1 MAWTGLNL
9 TVEGRAAL
17 NKAQTDKHLNFK
29 SIVVGDGNP
38 PGNFSTVNRLVHQLY
53 ELTDLKIDTTD
64 AGCMLTAD
72 LPDVDYDYYMREIGV
87 IVTTDDGE
95 KLYVYDNCGSD
106 AQCIVSTTGAEK
118 TQKRI
123 RLSLLV
129 SDVKNITVSQPSI
142 LYVAYDDFENAVNEL
157 EQKKV
162 DISGGDISD
171 TVATL
176 DETAGDATDN
186 IASGESLRTILSK
199 MHKVIR
205 QFFIHKSD
213 TVIHTTKADKDKLA
227 GIEEHAN
234 NYVHPDTHPAGMIT
248 SDANHRFVTDDKIEA
263 WDNSLSAS
271 KTYTDGMYRQ
281 ATAYADKKVADLIGG
296 APESLDTLKEVADAI
311 KENESVMDALDA
323 AVGKK
328 ANQSELDTHVDNST
342 IHITSQEREKWNGS
356 VSKTGD
362 ASNTTVTFTESTR
375 VKPTSGEKLSTI
387 VGKIVK
393 WLADL
398 KTVAFSGSYNDLNN
412 IPSTFNPAAH
422 NHYSFMTSG
431 TNIVNSA
438 SDNTET
444 WRGKNSCISFFTPN
458 TLDGQP
464 SDYGLI
470 FNMVNGGEVHQIWAT
485 QSGGSLFHRG
495 GNANGWGSGW
505 KEIIDCLNISSQ
517 SVDYANSAGSIA
529 WSGVSGK
536 PSTYPPAT
544 HSHNY
549 IVGQYTGSGGRVP
562 PSYVGA
568 NAVKCNMMNGF
579 EGLNTPNLDG
589 YMDVLMMNAY
599 FWNDVPYATAL
610 GIKKGN
616 GGVRAWIANGGNT
629 SSWSQVAELLTSAN
643 YTEYAADKSHT
654 HSDYLTIKGAQD
666 INNRIAASENYIAD
680 IRDRLSSGRL
690 KMTWDDAHLCH
701 YIDGSFIGY
710 MMKTYSSDTFYPVYE
725 VLTFKD
731 SNNVL
736 FSGDKGNYIVGIS
749 AYSDARL
756 KENIKSSKVNAL
768 ESLNEIEMCSFDF
781 IDRKYGAHSELGYIA
796 QQLQKVIPECVV
808 AVPQDKE
815 QMGYD
820 ELLQVQDTH
829 LIPYLVKAIQELSS
843 KVAELEKKIVK

>member
-1 MAWTGLNL
+1 MSFGGLIL
-9 TVEGRAAL
+9 TNDGRNEIA
-17 NKAQTDKHLNFK
+17 KAELGQTFLVTNV
-29 SIVVGDGNP
+29 ILGDGFYSGSYNAVASLVNP
-38 PGNFSTVNRLVHQLY
+38 VMTLPIGKIERKESEVWLEIEFSS
-53 ELTDLKIDTTD
+53 K
-64 AGCMLTAD
+64 
-72 LPDVDYDYYMREIGV
+72 DVPKAFYLREVGIIANG
-87 IVTTDDGE
+87 
-95 KLYVYDNCGSD
+95 KLCYYDNSGDD
-106 AQCIVSTTGAEK
+106 AEFINPDAANLIQ
-118 TQKRI
+118 QKRMRFI
-123 RLSLLV
+123 LLV
-129 SDVKNITVSQPSI
+129 SQECQVNVSVNSS
-142 LYVAYDDFENAVNEL
+142 LYALEDDFENAVDEL
-157 EQKKV
+157 EKKKV
-162 DISGGDISD
+162 NISGGDISD

-176 DETAGDATDN
+176 DETAGDVTDN

-199 MHKVIR
+199 IYKVIR

-271 KTYTDGMYRQ
+271 KTYADGMYRQ

-375 VKPTSGEKLSTI
+375 EKPTSGEKLSVI

-422 NHYSFMTSG
+422 
-431 TNIVNSA
+431 
-438 SDNTET
+438 
-444 WRGKNSCISFFTPN
+444 
-458 TLDGQP
+458 
-464 SDYGLI
+464 
-470 FNMVNGGEVHQIWAT
+470 
-485 QSGGSLFHRG
+485 
-495 GNANGWGSGW
+495 
-505 KEIIDCLNISSQ
+505 
-517 SVDYANSAGSIA
+517 
-529 WSGVSGK
+529 
-536 PSTYPPAT
+536 
-544 HSHNY
+544 
-549 IVGQYTGSGGRVP
+549 
-562 PSYVGA
+562 
-568 NAVKCNMMNGF
+568 
-579 EGLNTPNLDG
+579 
-589 YMDVLMMNAY
+589 
-599 FWNDVPYATAL
+599 
-610 GIKKGN
+610 
-616 GGVRAWIANGGNT
+616 
-629 SSWSQVAELLTSAN
+629 
-643 YTEYAADKSHT
+643 T

-666 INNRIAASENYIAD
+666 INNRIAASENNIAD
-680 IRDRLSSGRL
+680 IRDRLSSARL
-690 KMTWDDAHLCH
+690 KMTWDGAHLCH
-701 YIDGSFIGY
+701 YIDGTFIGY
-710 MMKTYSSDTFYPVYE
+710 MMKTYSSDIFYPVYE

-736 FSGDKGNYIVGIS
+736 FHGDKGNYIVGIS

-768 ESLNEIEMCSFDF
+768 ERLNEIEMCSFDF
-781 IDRKYGAHSELGYIA
+781 IDKKYGAHSELGYIA

-808 AVPQDKE
+808 AVPQDEE

-843 KVAELEKKIVK
+843 KVAELEKKIDGRGKL

>member
-72 LPDVDYDYYMREIGV
+72 LPDVDYDYYMREIGI

-142 LYVAYDDFENAVNEL
+142 LYVAYDDFENAVDEL

-199 MHKVIR
+199 IYKVIM
-205 QFFIHKSD
+205 QFFNHKAD

-362 ASNTTVTFTESTR
+362 ASNTTVTFTESTCE
-375 VKPTSGEKLSTI
+375 KPTSGEKLSAI

-422 NHYSFMTSG
+422 THGGIDDGAHSWTATEIYDYIKDLQKKLSNNTLAIVWDGKSLRLSNYIGNDMVGYTLMSYNDNTFYSVAKITIFK
-431 TNIVNSA
+431 N
-438 SDNTET
+438 SDN
-444 WRGKNSCISFFTPN
+444 I
-458 TLDGQP
+458 
-464 SDYGLI
+464 
-470 FNMVNGGEVHQIWAT
+470 
-485 QSGGSLFHRG
+485 
-495 GNANGWGSGW
+495 
-505 KEIIDCLNISSQ
+505 
-517 SVDYANSAGSIA
+517 
-529 WSGVSGK
+529 
-536 PSTYPPAT
+536 
-544 HSHNY
+544 
-549 IVGQYTGSGGRVP
+549 
-562 PSYVGA
+562 
-568 NAVKCNMMNGF
+568 
-579 EGLNTPNLDG
+579 
-589 YMDVLMMNAY
+589 
-599 FWNDVPYATAL
+599 
-610 GIKKGN
+610 
-616 GGVRAWIANGGNT
+616 
-629 SSWSQVAELLTSAN
+629 
-643 YTEYAADKSHT
+643 
-654 HSDYLTIKGAQD
+654 
-666 INNRIAASENYIAD
+666 
-680 IRDRLSSGRL
+680 
-690 KMTWDDAHLCH
+690 
-701 YIDGSFIGY
+701 
-710 MMKTYSSDTFYPVYE
+710 
-725 VLTFKD
+725 
-731 SNNVL
+731 L
-736 FSGDKGNYIVGIS
+736 FSGEKGNFIVGVS
-749 AYSDARL
+749 VFSDARL
-756 KENIKSSKVNAL
+756 KKNVKRSKLNAI
-768 ESLNEIEMCSFDF
+768 ECINEIEMCEYDF
-781 IDRKYGAHSELGYIA
+781 IDEKYGEHSNLGYIA
-796 QQLQKVIPECVV
+796 QQLQNVIPDCVL

>member
-17 NKAQTDKHLNFK
+17 NKALNFK

-72 LPDVDYDYYMREIGV
+72 LPDVDYDYYMREIGI

-142 LYVAYDDFENAVNEL
+142 LYVAYDDFENAVDEL

-199 MHKVIR
+199 IYKVIR

-234 NYVHPDTHPAGMIT
+234 NYVHPDMHPAGMIT

-271 KTYTDGMYRQ
+271 KTYADGMYRQ

-311 KENESVMDALDA
+311 KENESIMDALDA

-422 NHYSFMTSG
+422 THGGIDDGAHSWT
-431 TNIVNSA
+431 A
-438 SDNTET
+438 TEIYDYI
-444 WRGKNSCISFFTPN
+444 KDLQKKLSNN
-458 TLDGQP
+458 TLAIVWDGK
-464 SDYGLI
+464 SLRLSNYIGG
-470 FNMVNGGEVHQIWAT
+470 NMVGYTLMSYNDN
-485 QSGGSLFHRG
+485 SLY
-495 GNANGWGSGW
+495 
-505 KEIIDCLNISSQ
+505 
-517 SVDYANSAGSIA
+517 SVNKI
-529 WSGVSGK
+529 
-536 PSTYPPAT
+536 
-544 HSHNY
+544 
-549 IVGQYTGSGGRVP
+549 
-562 PSYVGA
+562 
-568 NAVKCNMMNGF
+568 
-579 EGLNTPNLDG
+579 
-589 YMDVLMMNAY
+589 
-599 FWNDVPYATAL
+599 
-610 GIKKGN
+610 
-616 GGVRAWIANGGNT
+616 
-629 SSWSQVAELLTSAN
+629 
-643 YTEYAADKSHT
+643 
-654 HSDYLTIKGAQD
+654 TI
-666 INNRIAASENYIAD
+666 
-680 IRDRLSSGRL
+680 
-690 KMTWDDAHLCH
+690 
-701 YIDGSFIGY
+701 
-710 MMKTYSSDTFYPVYE
+710 
-725 VLTFKD
+725 FKD
-731 SNNVL
+731 SDNIL
-736 FSGDKGNYIVGIS
+736 FSGEKGNFIVGVS
-749 AYSDARL
+749 VFSDARL
-756 KENIKSSKVNAL
+756 KKNVKRSKLNAI
-768 ESLNEIEMCSFDF
+768 ECINEIEMCEYDF
-781 IDRKYGAHSELGYIA
+781 IDEKYGEHSNLGYIA
-796 QQLQKVIPECVV
+796 QQLQKVMPECVV
-808 AVPQDKE
+808 VVPQDKE

-843 KVAELEKKIVK
+843 KVAELEKKIDGRGEL

>member
-1 MAWTGLNL
+1 MYNPINWKNRAVEHKHRYEMSQAESAGLVYLTPAPGEVDEPGTPIDADNL
-9 TVEGRAAL
+9 NHMDEAILAHD
-17 NKAQTDKHLNFK
+17 Q
-29 SIVVGDGNP
+29 
-38 PGNFSTVNRLVHQLY
+38 
-53 ELTDLKIDTTD
+53 
-64 AGCMLTAD
+64 
-72 LPDVDYDYYMREIGV
+72 
-87 IVTTDDGE
+87 
-95 KLYVYDNCGSD
+95 KLD
-106 AQCIVSTTGAEK
+106 
-118 TQKRI
+118 
-123 RLSLLV
+123 
-129 SDVKNITVSQPSI
+129 
-142 LYVAYDDFENAVNEL
+142 EL

-199 MHKVIR
+199 IYKVIM
-205 QFFIHKSD
+205 QFFNHKTD

-248 SDANHRFVTDDKIEA
+248 SDANHRFVTDDKIVA

-271 KTYTDGMYRQ
+271 KTYADGMYRQ

-328 ANQSELDTHVDNST
+328 ANQSELDTHVDNNV
-342 IHITSQEREKWNGS
+342 IHITAPEHDKLNNAL
-356 VSKTGD
+356 VNTGD
-362 ASNTTVTFTESTR
+362 ASDTTVSFTQESTR
-375 VKPTSGEKLSTI
+375 IKPSAGEKLSGI

-422 NHYSFMTSG
+422 THG
-431 TNIVNSA
+431 GI
-438 SDNTET
+438 D
-444 WRGKNSCISFFTPN
+444 
-458 TLDGQP
+458 DG
-464 SDYGLI
+464 
-470 FNMVNGGEVHQIWAT
+470 
-485 QSGGSLFHRG
+485 
-495 GNANGWGSGW
+495 
-505 KEIIDCLNISSQ
+505 
-517 SVDYANSAGSIA
+517 ANSWTATEIRNHFE
-529 WSGVSGK
+529 GK
-536 PSTYPPAT
+536 AEKVHT
-544 HSHNY
+544 HTI

-654 HSDYLTIKGAQD
+654 HSNYLTIKGAQD
-666 INNRIAASENYIAD
+666 INNRIAASEKNIAD
-680 IRDRLSSGRL
+680 IRDRLSSARL
-690 KMTWDDAHLCH
+690 KMTWDGAHLCH
-701 YIDGSFIGY
+701 YIDDTFIGY

-725 VLTFKD
+725 VLNFKD

-736 FSGDKGNYIVGIS
+736 FHGDKGNYIVGVS
-749 AYSDARL
+749 AYSDIRL
-756 KENIKSSKVNAL
+756 KKNVKRSKLNAI
-768 ESLNEIEMCSFDF
+768 ECINEIEMCSFDF

-815 QMGYD
+815 EMGYD

-843 KVAELEKKIVK
+843 KVAELEKKIDGRGEL

>member
-1 MAWTGLNL
+1 MYNPINWKNRAVEHKHRYEMSQAESAGLVYLTPAPGEVDEPGTPINADNL
-9 TVEGRAAL
+9 NHMDETILAHD
-17 NKAQTDKHLNFK
+17 Q
-29 SIVVGDGNP
+29 
-38 PGNFSTVNRLVHQLY
+38 
-53 ELTDLKIDTTD
+53 
-64 AGCMLTAD
+64 
-72 LPDVDYDYYMREIGV
+72 
-87 IVTTDDGE
+87 
-95 KLYVYDNCGSD
+95 KLD
-106 AQCIVSTTGAEK
+106 
-118 TQKRI
+118 
-123 RLSLLV
+123 
-129 SDVKNITVSQPSI
+129 
-142 LYVAYDDFENAVNEL
+142 EL

-176 DETAGDATDN
+176 DETAGDAIDN

-199 MHKVIR
+199 IHKVIR
-205 QFFIHKSD
+205 QFFNHKTD

-234 NYVHPDTHPAGMIT
+234 NYVHPDTHPAGMII

-263 WDNSLSAS
+263 WNNSLSAS

-328 ANQSELDTHVDNST
+328 ANQSELDTHVDNNV
-342 IHITSQEREKWNGS
+342 IHITAPEHDKLNNAL
-356 VSKTGD
+356 VNTGD
-362 ASNTTVTFTESTR
+362 ASDTTVSFTQESTR
-375 VKPTSGEKLSTI
+375 IKPSAGEKLSGI

-422 NHYSFMTSG
+422 THG
-431 TNIVNSA
+431 GI
-438 SDNTET
+438 D
-444 WRGKNSCISFFTPN
+444 
-458 TLDGQP
+458 DG
-464 SDYGLI
+464 
-470 FNMVNGGEVHQIWAT
+470 
-485 QSGGSLFHRG
+485 
-495 GNANGWGSGW
+495 
-505 KEIIDCLNISSQ
+505 
-517 SVDYANSAGSIA
+517 ANSWTATEIRKHFE
-529 WSGVSGK
+529 GK
-536 PSTYPPAT
+536 AEKVHT
-544 HSHNY
+544 HTI

-654 HSDYLTIKGAQD
+654 HSNYLTIKGAQD
-666 INNRIAASENYIAD
+666 INNRIAASEKNIAD
-680 IRDRLSSGRL
+680 IRDRLSSARL
-690 KMTWDDAHLCH
+690 KMTWDGAHLCH
-701 YIDGSFIGY
+701 YIDDTFIGY

-725 VLTFKD
+725 VLNFKD

-736 FSGDKGNYIVGIS
+736 FHGDKGNYIVGVS
-749 AYSDARL
+749 AYSDIRL
-756 KENIKSSKVNAL
+756 KKNVKRSKLNAI
-768 ESLNEIEMCSFDF
+768 ECINEIEMCSFDF

-815 QMGYD
+815 EMGYD

-843 KVAELEKKIVK
+843 KVAELEKKIDGRGEL

>member
-123 RLSLLV
+123 RLSLVV

-142 LYVAYDDFENAVNEL
+142 LYVAYDDFENAVDEL
-157 EQKKV
+157 EKKKV

-171 TVATL
+171 TVATI

-199 MHKVIR
+199 IYKVIR
-205 QFFIHKSD
+205 QFFNHKAD

-271 KTYTDGMYRQ
+271 KTYADGMYRQ

-311 KENESVMDALDA
+311 KENESVMNALDA

-422 NHYSFMTSG
+422 THGGIDDGAHSWTATEIYDYIKDLQKKLSNNTLAIVWDGKSLRLSNYIGNDMVGYTLMSYNDNTFYSVAKITIFK
-431 TNIVNSA
+431 N
-438 SDNTET
+438 SDN
-444 WRGKNSCISFFTPN
+444 I
-458 TLDGQP
+458 
-464 SDYGLI
+464 
-470 FNMVNGGEVHQIWAT
+470 
-485 QSGGSLFHRG
+485 
-495 GNANGWGSGW
+495 
-505 KEIIDCLNISSQ
+505 
-517 SVDYANSAGSIA
+517 
-529 WSGVSGK
+529 
-536 PSTYPPAT
+536 
-544 HSHNY
+544 
-549 IVGQYTGSGGRVP
+549 
-562 PSYVGA
+562 
-568 NAVKCNMMNGF
+568 
-579 EGLNTPNLDG
+579 
-589 YMDVLMMNAY
+589 
-599 FWNDVPYATAL
+599 
-610 GIKKGN
+610 
-616 GGVRAWIANGGNT
+616 
-629 SSWSQVAELLTSAN
+629 
-643 YTEYAADKSHT
+643 
-654 HSDYLTIKGAQD
+654 
-666 INNRIAASENYIAD
+666 
-680 IRDRLSSGRL
+680 
-690 KMTWDDAHLCH
+690 
-701 YIDGSFIGY
+701 
-710 MMKTYSSDTFYPVYE
+710 
-725 VLTFKD
+725 
-731 SNNVL
+731 L
-736 FSGDKGNYIVGIS
+736 FSGEKGNFIVGVS
-749 AYSDARL
+749 VFSDARL
-756 KENIKSSKVNAL
+756 KKNVKRSKLNAI
-768 ESLNEIEMCSFDF
+768 ECINEIEMCEYDF
-781 IDRKYGAHSELGYIA
+781 IDEKYGEHSNLGYIA
-796 QQLQKVIPECVV
+796 QQLQNVIPDCVL

>member
-38 PGNFSTVNRLVHQLY
+38 PGNFSTVSRLVHQLY

-106 AQCIVSTTGAEK
+106 AQYIVSTTGAEK

-142 LYVAYDDFENAVNEL
+142 LYVAYDDFEKAVEVL

-171 TVATL
+171 TVSTI
-176 DETAGDATDN
+176 DETDGDADN
-186 IASGESLRTILSK
+186 IASGEKLRTILNK
-199 MHKVIR
+199 IQKVIR
-205 QFFIHKSD
+205 QFFNHKAD
-213 TVIHTTKADKDKLA
+213 TVIHTTQADKDKLA

-234 NYVHPDTHPAGMIT
+234 NYVHPDTHPAGMII
-248 SDANHRFVTDDKIEA
+248 SDANHRFVTDDKIES
-263 WDNSLSAS
+263 WDNSLGAS

-328 ANQSELDTHVDNST
+328 ANQSELDTHVDNNV
-342 IHITSQEREKWNGS
+342 IHITAPEHDKLNNAL
-356 VSKTGD
+356 VNTGD
-362 ASNTTVTFTESTR
+362 ASDTTVSFTQESTR
-375 VKPTSGEKLSTI
+375 IKPSAGEKLSGI

-422 NHYSFMTSG
+422 THG
-431 TNIVNSA
+431 AI
-438 SDNTET
+438 D
-444 WRGKNSCISFFTPN
+444 
-458 TLDGQP
+458 DG
-464 SDYGLI
+464 
-470 FNMVNGGEVHQIWAT
+470 
-485 QSGGSLFHRG
+485 
-495 GNANGWGSGW
+495 
-505 KEIIDCLNISSQ
+505 
-517 SVDYANSAGSIA
+517 ANS
-529 WSGVSGK
+529 W
-536 PSTYPPAT
+536 TAT
-544 HSHNY
+544 EIRNHFEDKAEKVHTHTI

-666 INNRIAASENYIAD
+666 INNRIAASENNIAD
-680 IRDRLSSGRL
+680 IRDRLSSARL
-690 KMTWDDAHLCH
+690 KMTWDGAHLCH
-701 YIDGSFIGY
+701 YIDGTFIGY

-725 VLTFKD
+725 VLNFKD

-736 FSGDKGNYIVGIS
+736 FHGDKGNYIVGVS
-749 AYSDARL
+749 AYSDIRL
-756 KENIKSSKVNAL
+756 KKNVKRSKLNAI
-768 ESLNEIEMCSFDF
+768 ECINEIEMCSFDF

-796 QQLQKVIPECVV
+796 QQLKKVIPECVI